1 MQKYEAVIGLEV
13 HVQLQTDSKIFS
25 PSSVRFGAEPNTLV
39 DPICL
44 GMPGVLPVLNKKVV
58 EYAVRMGL
66 ATSCTIAERSI
77 FARKHYFY
85 PDLPKGYQIS
95 QFEQPL
101 CENGTVDVEVDDKR
115 HLQVHIIRIHLEE
128 DAGKSVH
135 NEQYV
140 DSNQTLIDLNRCGVP
155 LIEIVTGPDFRRP
168 DEAAAYLEHIR
179 QLVRYLEISDGNM
192 EEGSLRCDANVS
204 VREAG
209 SQTLGTKTE
218 LKNMNT
224 ISGVEKALEFE
235 IARQIEVLQNGG
247 TIEQQ
252 TLLWDP
258 ENNRTVLMR
267 SKEQS
272 HDYRY
277 LPDPDLAPLVL
288 EPEWLAHIRDEL
300 PELPSRRRARF
311 VEQYRLPKYDAALLC
326 AEKALADYFEAVV
339 VQVESAKTASN
350 WIMGNI
356 MRILNEQKID
366 ISACPIQPDRLAS
379 LIKLLEKNEISGN
392 SAKLVF
398 DEMVNSPELPDA
410 IVDAKGWRQLS
421 DENKL
426 EQMVDALLARHPEE
440 VQRFQDG
447 EQKLIGF
454 FVGQLMR
461 ETKGTANPAML
472 NKLLQAKLQAGMG
485 KQ

>member
-135 NEQYV
+135 DEQYV

-179 QLVRYLEISDGNM
+179 QLVR
-192 EEGSLRCDANVS
+192 
-204 VREAG
+204 
-209 SQTLGTKTE
+209 
-218 LKNMNT
+218 
-224 ISGVEKALEFE
+224 
-235 IARQIEVLQNGG
+235 
-247 TIEQQ
+247 
-252 TLLWDP
+252 
-258 ENNRTVLMR
+258 
-267 SKEQS
+267 
-272 HDYRY
+272 
-277 LPDPDLAPLVL
+277 
-288 EPEWLAHIRDEL
+288 
-300 PELPSRRRARF
+300 
-311 VEQYRLPKYDAALLC
+311 
-326 AEKALADYFEAVV
+326 
-339 VQVESAKTASN
+339 
-350 WIMGNI
+350 
-356 MRILNEQKID
+356 
-366 ISACPIQPDRLAS
+366 
-379 LIKLLEKNEISGN
+379 
-392 SAKLVF
+392 
-398 DEMVNSPELPDA
+398 
-410 IVDAKGWRQLS
+410 
-421 DENKL
+421 
-426 EQMVDALLARHPEE
+426 
-440 VQRFQDG
+440 
-447 EQKLIGF
+447 
-454 FVGQLMR
+454 
-461 ETKGTANPAML
+461 
-472 NKLLQAKLQAGMG
+472 
-485 KQ
+485 